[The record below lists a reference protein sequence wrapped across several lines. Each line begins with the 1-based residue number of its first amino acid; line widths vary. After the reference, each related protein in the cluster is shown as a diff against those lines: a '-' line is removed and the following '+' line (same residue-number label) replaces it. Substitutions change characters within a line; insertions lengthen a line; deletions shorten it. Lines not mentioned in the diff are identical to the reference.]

1 MLAQISPLYYEFH
14 PEPRD
19 PRSLYFIN
27 DLRQNIPADFLEHDP
42 ENNLW
47 YISIFFSEIVENL
60 YKKHFYNPQ
69 QLELLSEN
77 RLSIL

>member
-19 PRSLYFIN
+19 PRSLYFLN

-42 ENNLW
+42 ENNL
-47 YISIFFSEIVENL
+47 
-60 YKKHFYNPQ
+60 
-69 QLELLSEN
+69 
-77 RLSIL
+77 